1 MYSRRA
7 AQRLLQ
13 FRHVIRQSPQAC
25 RSFCTVFNYISN
37 NQRVPVRSGFPGI
50 LGQKVSDSALRLGGL
65 HGKLGASRQFHGTS
79 ALSKDFYSILG
90 VSKNATQPEI
100 KKAFYGLAKKHHP
113 DMNKDD
119 PDAEKKFQEIN
130 KAYEVLKD
138 DQERSA
144 YDQLGHD
151 QYVQG
156 KESGG
161 AGYQN
166 GFSSWEDIFRG
177 FQGAKDPFNIFDNV
191 FTQRKGEDVKLA
203 LELSFMEA
211 VQGCNKTVSFKTSL
225 PCESCGGTGVPPGT
239 KPETCR
245 RCKGKGVMFMQQGPI
260 TLQTTCGSC
269 DGTGKFYMVW
279 PCFSFPSVVRRYTAN
294 PVMVIEWCG
303 GPSPLDWTLFL
314 FSLLLFLE
322 VTIVVSIISVGVAN
336 DETIKVSRSGGAD
349 PDGYG
354 PGDLYVIIKVREDPV
369 FRREGS
375 DIHVDAVLSITQAIL
390 GGTIQVPTLTGDVV
404 LKVRPGTQPGQKV
417 VLKKK
422 GIKARGSASFG
433 DQFVHFNV
441 SIPTTLTPRQ
451 RELIEEFSKE
461 EQGDCDKRAAAG
473 ASG

>member
-13 FRHVIRQSPQAC
+13 FRHVIRQSPQAS
-25 RSFCTVFNYISN
+25 RSFCTVLNYISN
-37 NQRVPVRSGFPGI
+37 NQRVPVRSGCPGI
-50 LGQKVSDSALRLGGL
+50 LGQKVSDSRLWLGAL
-65 HGKLGASRQFHGTS
+65 HGKLGALRQFHGTS
-79 ALSKDFYSILG
+79 ALSKDFYEILG
-90 VSKNATQPEI
+90 VNKNATQPEL

-138 DQERSA
+138 DQERAA

-151 QYVQG
+151 QYVLG

-161 AGYQN
+161 GGFQN
-166 GFSSWEDIFRG
+166 GFSSWEDIFGG
-177 FQGAKDPFNIFDNV
+177 FQGAKDPFDIFGNM
-191 FTQRKGEDVKLA
+191 FSQRKGEDVKLA

-211 VQGCNKTVSFKTSL
+211 VQGCTKTVSFKTSL
-225 PCESCGGTGVPPGT
+225 PCETCGGTGVPPGT

-245 RCKGKGVMFMQQGPI
+245 RCKGKGMTFMQKGPI
-260 TLQTTCGSC
+260 TMQTTCMSC
-269 DGTGKFYMVW
+269 SGTGKIYMVH
-279 PCFSFPSVVRRYTAN
+279 CKSCNGNRVVQGSKSVR
-294 PVMVIEWCG
+294 
-303 GPSPLDWTLFL
+303 LD
-314 FSLLLFLE
+314 
-322 VTIVVSIISVGVAN
+322 IIPGVAN
-336 DETIKVSRSGGAD
+336 EETIKVSRSGGAD

-354 PGDLYVIIKVREDPV
+354 PGDLYVIIRVREDPV

-390 GGTIQVPTLTGDVV
+390 GGTVQVPTLTGDVV

-422 GIKARGSASFG
+422 GIKARGSSSFG

-441 SIPTTLTPRQ
+441 TIPATLTPRQ
-451 RELIEEFSKE
+451 RELIEEFAKE
-461 EQGDCDKRAAAG
+461 EQGDYDKRAAAG
-473 ASG
+473 ASR

>member
-13 FRHVIRQSPQAC
+13 FRHVFRQSPQTC

-37 NQRVPVRSGFPGI
+37 NQRVPVRSRCPGI
-50 LGQKVSDSALRLGGL
+50 LGQKVSDSRLRLGAL
-65 HGKLGASRQFHGTS
+65 HGKLGALRQIHGTS
-79 ALSKDFYSILG
+79 ALSKDFYEILG
-90 VSKNATQPEI
+90 VSRNATQPEL

-138 DQERSA
+138 DQERQA

-151 QYVQG
+151 QYVRG

-161 AGYQN
+161 GGSYQN
-166 GFSSWEDIFRG
+166 GFSSWEDIF
-177 FQGAKDPFNIFDNV
+177 QKNPFNNMWDDLFP
-191 FTQRKGEDVKLA
+191 QRNGEDVKLA

-211 VQGCNKTVSFKTSL
+211 VQGCTKTVSFKTSL

-245 RCKGKGVMFMQQGPI
+245 RCKGQGTMI
-260 TLQTTCGSC
+260 TQRGPMTIQTTCMSC
-269 DGTGKFYMVW
+269 RGTGKIYMVH
-279 PCFSFPSVVRRYTAN
+279 CKSCNGNRVVQGSKSIRLDIIPGIAN
-294 PVMVIEWCG
+294 E
-303 GPSPLDWTLFL
+303 
-314 FSLLLFLE
+314 
-322 VTIVVSIISVGVAN
+322 
-336 DETIKVSRSGGAD
+336 ETIKVSRSGGVD

-354 PGDLYVIIKVREDPV
+354 PGDLYVIIRVREDPV

-375 DIHVDAVLSITQAIL
+375 DIHVDAGLSITQAIL
-390 GGTIQVPTLTGDVV
+390 GGSIQVPTLTGDVV

-441 SIPTTLTPRQ
+441 SVPTTLTPRQ
-451 RELIEEFSKE
+451 RELIEEFAKE

-473 ASG
+473 ASR

>member
-37 NQRVPVRSGFPGI
+37 NQRVPVRSGCPGI

-90 VSKNATQPEI
+90 VSKNATQSEI

-161 AGYQN
+161 AAYQN

-191 FTQRKGEDVKLA
+191 FTQRKGEDVKLS

-269 DGTGKFYMVW
+269 DGTGKFYMVH
-279 PCFSFPSVVRRYTAN
+279 CKSCNGDRVVRGSKSIR
-294 PVMVIEWCG
+294 
-303 GPSPLDWTLFL
+303 LD
-314 FSLLLFLE
+314 
-322 VTIVVSIISVGVAN
+322 IIPGVAN
-336 DETIKVSRSGGAD
+336 DETIKLSRSGGAD

>member
-7 AQRLLQ
+7 VQRLLQ
-13 FRHVIRQSPQAC
+13 FRHAFRQPPQAC
-25 RSFCTVFNYISN
+25 RSFCTVFNYILNDKS
-37 NQRVPVRSGFPGI
+37 VPVRSIWPGI
-50 LGQKVSDSALRLGGL
+50 TGHKVHNNGLRLG
-65 HGKLGASRQFHGTS
+65 APHGTVVAVRQIHGTG

-90 VSKNATQPEI
+90 VSRNATQSEI

-138 DQERSA
+138 DQERAA
-144 YDQLGHD
+144 YDQMGHD
-151 QYVQG
+151 AFVQD
-156 KESGG
+156 KEAGG
-161 AGYQN
+161 AGSYQN
-166 GFSSWEDIFRG
+166 GGFSSWEDIFGG
-177 FQGAKDPFNIFDNV
+177 FNAGGGARDPFDIFNNV
-191 FTQRKGEDVKLA
+191 FTQRKGEDVNLA

-211 VQGCNKTVSFKTSL
+211 VQGCTKTVSFKTSL
-225 PCESCGGTGVPPGT
+225 SCEACGGTGVPPGT

-245 RCKGKGVMFMQQGPI
+245 RCKGKGMMFMQKGPI
-260 TLQTTCGSC
+260 SMQTTCMS
-269 DGTGKFYMVW
+269 
-279 PCFSFPSVVRRYTAN
+279 
-294 PVMVIEWCG
+294 CG
-303 GPSPLDWTLFL
+303 GSGKIYTVHCKTCNGNRVVQGSKSVRLD
-314 FSLLLFLE
+314 
-322 VTIVVSIISVGVAN
+322 IVPGVAN

-375 DIHVDAVLSITQAIL
+375 DIHVDAILSITQAIL

-441 SIPTTLTPRQ
+441 SIPANLTPRQ
-451 RELIEEFSKE
+451 RELIEEFVKE
-461 EQGDCDKRAAAG
+461 EQGDYDKRAAAG